1 MNKALCSIKFFFI
14 KTSKFTIDFS
24 DSCSLVERRRSTV
37 KMSEMKT
44 DTVANSGNFVIT
56 ELAAVQIY
64 ESDTLG
70 DSVSDSGLEEE
81 SCYYS

>member
-1 MNKALCSIKFFFI
+1 MLNSWEA
-14 KTSKFTIDFS
+14 
-24 DSCSLVERRRSTV
+24 TV

-44 DTVANSGNFVIT
+44 NTLANSSNFVIT

-81 SCYYS
+81 SCYYGWIYCTVG